1 MSMKKMMLRGEL
13 IFLLMAS
20 LLGCAAGT
28 VDTIESGD
36 KAAQNNSVLIA
47 TQKSDFKRAVV
58 YEIRDILENNS
69 CYIKVIDIK
78 RLQYEKISG
87 FDAVIILNKCMAGRP
102 DPRVEAFIDN
112 VVQKEKL
119 IVLTTG
125 RLDSWKPESPRVDAM
140 TSASVMTETTVIGRS
155 LAGKALDIIRSQQN
169 S

>member
-1 MSMKKMMLRGEL
+1 MLMKKMIIRGEL
-13 IFLLMAS
+13 IFLLMMS

-36 KAAQNNSVLIA
+36 KAARNNWVLIA
-47 TQKSDFKRAVV
+47 TQKSDFKRAVIL
-58 YEIRDILENNS
+58 EIRGILENNS

-78 RLQYEKISG
+78 RLQNENISG

-102 DPRVEAFIDN
+102 DPRVESFIDN
-112 VVQKEKL
+112 VIQKEKL

-125 RLDSWKPESPRVDAM
+125 GLDSWKPESSRVDAI
-140 TSASVMTETTVIGRS
+140 TSASVMTDTTVIGRS
-155 LAGKALDIIRSQQN
+155 LADKALDIIRSQQN